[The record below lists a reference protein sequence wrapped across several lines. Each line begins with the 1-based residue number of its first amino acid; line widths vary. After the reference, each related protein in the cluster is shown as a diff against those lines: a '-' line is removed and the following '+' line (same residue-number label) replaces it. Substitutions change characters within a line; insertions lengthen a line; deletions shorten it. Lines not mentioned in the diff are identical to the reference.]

1 MTGFR
6 KRARSDNGKRRRW
19 NRRMRWPFLT
29 DRSTDL
35 RVYRDPKTGEL
46 KLAMNGEMEFSI
58 LKIGVTVQADL
69 PKEAALSL
77 RDQVNALFPGE

>member
-6 KRARSDNGKRRRW
+6 KRVKSDNGKRRRW
-19 NRRMRWPFLT
+19 NRRMRWPFRT

-35 RVYRDPKTGEL
+35 RVYRDPKTDEL

-69 PKEAALSL
+69 PKETALSL

>member
-1 MTGFR
+1 
-6 KRARSDNGKRRRW
+6 
-19 NRRMRWPFLT
+19 MRWPFRT

-35 RVYRDPKTGEL
+35 RVYRDPKTAEL